1 MNIDFILNDKSKK
14 PKERISKLAEA
25 IINRSI
31 NIDELIEFALNS
43 KDPIKASCIEALEYV
58 SKKHPELINRRA
70 FDFAINSLQEK
81 APRIKWESA
90 KVIGNTVSL
99 FANDLD
105 KALHNLLENTEHE
118 GTVVRWSAAFAL
130 GEILK
135 LKTLDYEDLLQ
146 AFDAIIA
153 NEEKNSIKK
162 IYLDAIKK
170 SQK

>member
-14 PKERISKLAEA
+14 PKERISELVEG
-25 IINRSI
+25 IINQSI
-31 NIDELIEFALNS
+31 NIDELIEFALKS
-43 KDPIKASCIEALEYV
+43 KDPMKASCIEALEYA
-58 SKKHPELINRRA
+58 SKEHPELIDRRA

-105 KALHNLLENTEHE
+105 KVLHNLLENTEHE

-135 LKTLDYEDLLQ
+135 LKTSHYEDLLQ
-146 AFDAIIA
+146 TFETIIV

>member
-1 MNIDFILNDKSKK
+1 MNIDFILNNKSKK
-14 PKERISKLAEA
+14 PKERISELAEGV
-25 IINRSI
+25 INRSI
-31 NIDELIEFALNS
+31 NIDELIEFALKS
-43 KDPIKASCIEALEYV
+43 KDPIKASCIEALEYA

-135 LKTLDYEDLLQ
+135 LKTSHSEDLLQ
-146 AFDAIIA
+146 TFETIIA

>member
-14 PKERISKLAEA
+14 PKERISELAEG

-31 NIDELIEFALNS
+31 NIDELIEFALKS
-43 KDPIKASCIEALEYV
+43 KDPMKASCIEALEYT
-58 SKKHPELINRRA
+58 SKKHPELIDRRA
-70 FDFAINSLQEK
+70 FDFAINSLHEK

-99 FANDLD
+99 FANDLG

-135 LKTLDYEDLLQ
+135 LKTSHSEDLLQ
-146 AFDAIIA
+146 TFETIIV